1 MQELGLIFR
10 ALLRNKVGA
19 LLISLQIA
27 LTLTIMVNAI
37 FMMQQRSEQMLRPSG
52 LDEANIF
59 YLSNTVFAQD
69 YNQQVYLEDDL
80 ALLRQTDGVVD
91 AIQINA
97 IPMSGGGW
105 SMGLQTEA
113 GEGKDSTGVA
123 VYMVDDHA
131 INTMGLEL
139 LAGENF
145 SQTDIEW
152 RASSQNNWPA
162 KTIITK
168 AMALALFPDD
178 WQSALGQT
186 AYINQ
191 AEPMQITGIVKSLQ
205 APWNGWSGVERS
217 MLVPYKMETTGGRF
231 MIRTEAGRRDEL
243 MPIIEKALSES
254 NKGRIIRRVT
264 TMDDTRERS
273 YRAHNAVNKIL
284 TSVIAVLTL
293 ITGFGIVG
301 LAMFSIN
308 RRTKQIG
315 TRRALGATRGQI
327 ISFFMIE
334 NLMISSFGVLLGV
347 GGAIGLNIWLVST
360 FSMAPITP
368 GLIIMGVIVL
378 YLVGQVAVLYP
389 ARKAAKISPAIATR
403 TA

>member
-113 GEGKDSTGVA
+113 GEDKDSTGVA

-131 INTMGLEL
+131 INAMGLEL

-162 KTIITK
+162 KTIISK
-168 AMALALFPDD
+168 AMAESLFPDD
-178 WQSALGQT
+178 WQSALGKT

-191 AEPMQITGIVKSLQ
+191 AEPMQITGIVKALQ

-273 YRAHNAVNKIL
+273 YRGHNAVNKIL

-315 TRRALGATRGQI
+315 TRRALGATKGQI
-327 ISFFMIE
+327 MSFFMIE

-347 GGAIGLNIWLVST
+347 AGAIGLNIWLVST

-368 GLIIMGVIVL
+368 GLILTGVIVL
-378 YLVGQVAVLYP
+378 FVVGQIAVLYP
-389 ARKAAKISPAIATR
+389 AMKAAKISPAIATR